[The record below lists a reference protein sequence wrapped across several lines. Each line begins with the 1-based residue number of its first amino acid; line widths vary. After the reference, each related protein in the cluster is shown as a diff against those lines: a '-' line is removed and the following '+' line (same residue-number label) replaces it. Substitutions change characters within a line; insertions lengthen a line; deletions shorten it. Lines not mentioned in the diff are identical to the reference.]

1 VADYTKAQM
10 QYRSGLAS
18 GNGDA
23 VAQATKTFLLIAR
36 EILSRQDPR
45 VFQAQL
51 VCEKYQANRPRD
63 GRGPQSTYETQ
74 FVQDCQRVDGRYRQE
89 TIAIRRDLE
98 ARIAAADR
106 ATVAQAGVG
115 HP

>member
-1 VADYTKAQM
+1 MFDAQ
-10 QYRSGLAS
+10 
-18 GNGDA
+18 
-23 VAQATKTFLLIAR
+23 V
-36 EILSRQDPR
+36 
-45 VFQAQL
+45 
-51 VCEKYQANRPRD
+51 VCERYQVGGPRN

-74 FVQDCQRVDGRYRQE
+74 FVQDCQRVDGRYGQE